1 MFREKRK
8 NKKNLQ
14 MHENGLLRTQ
24 NKRKDKEEFFE
35 IHVETVSSPF
45 SNQEISTPRI
55 WENARSS

>member
-1 MFREKRK
+1 
-8 NKKNLQ
+8 

-45 SNQEISTPRI
+45 SSQEISTPRI